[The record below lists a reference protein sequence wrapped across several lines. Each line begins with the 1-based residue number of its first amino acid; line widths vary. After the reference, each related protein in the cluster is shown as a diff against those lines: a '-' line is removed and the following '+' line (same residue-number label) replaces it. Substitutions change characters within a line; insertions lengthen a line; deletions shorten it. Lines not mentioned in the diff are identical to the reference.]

1 VHLLAQWLSALIST
15 IKYQLGTQDSNA
27 SQEHVSQN
35 DSRSPSTVVK
45 INGEECN
52 SGVNAK

>member
-1 VHLLAQWLSALIST
+1 MHLLAQWLSALIST